1 MILEACTDAF
11 FDSVK
16 MLPFLFLAF
25 LLVKALEHRAS
36 DWMRDAMRKVDHAG
50 PILGALLGC
59 IPQCGF
65 SVVAVNLY
73 TGGVVT
79 LGTLVAVLLSTSD
92 EAILVL
98 LGHPGSGGVI
108 VRLLLCKMLIAV
120 TTGFAID
127 FIWRKRGR
135 EESGYAEA
143 LCTNCG
149 CDEHEGIIRP
159 AVYHTVRLFSFL
171 LIFTFLLNL
180 VIGWAGEE
188 SLAGFLLGGTF
199 LQPFLTAA
207 IGLIP
212 NCAASVLITELYLA
226 GGISFGSAV
235 AGLCAGAGV
244 GLAVLFRAH
253 PGVKANLK
261 ILGLL
266 YGIAVLAG
274 LILQYLNIP

>member
-16 MLPFLFLAF
+16 MLPFLFFAF
-25 LLVKALEHRAS
+25 LLVEALEHKAS
-36 DWMRDAMRKVDHAG
+36 DWIRNLMRKVNHAG

-59 IPQCGF
+59 VPQCGF
-65 SVVAVNLY
+65 SVVTVNLY

-98 LGHPGSGGVI
+98 LGHPDSGGMI
-108 VRLLLCKMLIAV
+108 VRLLFCKMLIAMV
-120 TTGFAID
+120 AGFAVDLIL
-127 FIWRKRGR
+127 RRRGR

-149 CDEHEGIIRP
+149 CKEHEGIIRP
-159 AVYHTVRLFSFL
+159 AAYHTVRLFSFL

-180 VIGWAGEE
+180 VIGLAGEE
-188 SLAGFLLGGTF
+188 FLAGLLLDGSWM
-199 LQPFLTAA
+199 QPFLAAA
-207 IGLIP
+207 IGLVP

-244 GLAVLFRAH
+244 GLAVPFRVH
-253 PGVKANLK
+253 PGVKSNLM

-274 LILQYLNIP
+274 LILQYFAL

>member
-1 MILEACTDAF
+1 MILDACADAF
-11 FDSVK
+11 FDAVK
-16 MLPFLFLAF
+16 MLPFLFFAF
-25 LLVKALEHRAS
+25 LLVEALEHKAS
-36 DWMRDAMRKVDHAG
+36 DWIRNLMRKVNHAG

-59 IPQCGF
+59 VPQCGF
-65 SVVAVNLY
+65 SVVTVNLY

-98 LGHPGSGGVI
+98 LGHPDSGGMI
-108 VRLLLCKMLIAV
+108 MRLLFYKMLIAIV
-120 TTGFAID
+120 AGFAVDLIL
-127 FIWRKRGR
+127 RRRGR

-149 CDEHEGIIRP
+149 CKEHEGIIRP

-180 VIGWAGEE
+180 VIGLAGEE
-188 SLAGFLLGGTF
+188 FLAGLLLDGSWM
-199 LQPFLTAA
+199 QPFLAAA
-207 IGLIP
+207 IGLVP

-244 GLAVLFRAH
+244 GLAVLFRVH
-253 PGVKANLK
+253 PGVKSNLM

-274 LILQYLNIP
+274 LILQYFAL